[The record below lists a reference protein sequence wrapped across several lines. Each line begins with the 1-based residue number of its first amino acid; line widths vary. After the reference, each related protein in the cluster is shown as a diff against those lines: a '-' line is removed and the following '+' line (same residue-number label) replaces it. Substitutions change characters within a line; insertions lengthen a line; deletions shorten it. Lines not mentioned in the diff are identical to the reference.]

1 MTRGHAPRQV
11 GGEMGTYLEFRV
23 PSASSVGY
31 ITIAGLVA
39 AGLDG
44 VKRKM
49 PLPPPVTSHGP

>member
-1 MTRGHAPRQV
+1 
-11 GGEMGTYLEFRV
+11 MGTYLEFRV